1 MCLVPGIFK
10 KKNKK
15 NKNKAV
21 DFILGL
27 MRTNQKALVK
37 SVRPIVSLLVFV
49 VQSDFVSTV
58 SLLTSS
64 ELIEMTAKATK
75 TGPELY
81 DIKI

>member
-1 MCLVPGIFK
+1 M
-10 KKNKK
+10 
-15 NKNKAV
+15 

-37 SVRPIVSLLVFV
+37 SVRPIGSLLVFV

>member
-1 MCLVPGIFK
+1 MCLVPGIF
-10 KKNKK
+10 KK

-27 MRTNQKALVK
+27 MRANQKALVK
-37 SVRPIVSLLVFV
+37 SVRPIGSLLVFV

>member
-10 KKNKK
+10 KKNK

-27 MRTNQKALVK
+27 MRTNQKALVN
-37 SVRPIVSLLVFV
+37 SVRPIGSLLVFV